1 MKVSVLISVLNG
13 EGFINQALSS
23 IQNQTYKVDQ
33 VVVINDASS
42 DNTSLLLDSWKK
54 KLPIFLITNKTNL
67 GLVDSLNIG
76 LSYCNGD
83 WIFRLD
89 HDDWWAINHV
99 ERLLHLISNSPN
111 ASFVSSRAVFL
122 NPNSANYQLSSILNS
137 CKIYSSLMW
146 DNPIVQSSTAGTYRT
161 TAPSLAISTVSTS
174 TTSNLDLKV
183 ISAYVNASVERTFAF
198 YMKAAS
204 ASWSGSITVKWKL
217 NLCMTNTAGTNVFAI
232 RGAASRGGAWG
243 SPVYLTNIMGTVAG
257 TNILTDA
264 SAAMTFGGTIAK
276 DKMLHIQVYRV
287 PGDAADEVF
296 TLVARPSR
304 RRRTVDGVPHAGH
317 RQGGVDPGD
326 VVERPV
332 LQVERGRV
340 LGDIGHLHHPLTIGP
355 GEAQVAVAF
364 AVERGEAAA
373 QSEVDA
379 QAGRHIGVGHLRG
392 RLAEDVARHG
402 APSSPDRAFSARPRS
417 LRWSAVM
424 RR

>member
-146 DNPIVQSSTAGTYRT
+146 DNPIVQSSTAIQRE
-161 TAPSLAISTVSTS
+161 ALISVGGYKRVRWEDYDLWIRLLSVGNFYFLNEI
-174 TTSNLDLKV
+174 TTSYLVRFDS
-183 ISAYVNASVERTFAF
+183 ISRVN
-198 YMKAAS
+198 K
-204 ASWSGSITVKWKL
+204 KL
-217 NLCMTNTAGTNVFAI
+217 SLNARWDCQQAAI
-232 RGAASRGGAWG
+232 RAFFWRRPFHASYY
-243 SPVYLTNIMGTVAG
+243 YL
-257 TNILTDA
+257 
-264 SAAMTFGGTIAK
+264 
-276 DKMLHIQVYRV
+276 
-287 PGDAADEVF
+287 
-296 TLVARPSR
+296 
-304 RRRTVDGVPHAGH
+304 
-317 RQGGVDPGD
+317 
-326 VVERPV
+326 
-332 LQVERGRV
+332 
-340 LGDIGHLHHPLTIGP
+340 
-355 GEAQVAVAF
+355 
-364 AVERGEAAA
+364 
-373 QSEVDA
+373 
-379 QAGRHIGVGHLRG
+379 IGVVRNLW
-392 RLAEDVARHG
+392 LKK
-402 APSSPDRAFSARPRS
+402 
-417 LRWSAVM
+417 
-424 RR
+424 